1 MTMTV
6 KSDAVVRWLFMAAAI
21 GASCLTATGSSAQTC
36 GVDYTLKP
44 GDTLVDIARTVYG
57 NANQWN
63 IIYYANQDRLGN
75 NATLLVPGLSLKIP
89 CLAGTERP
97 ASLKPA
103 DTSPASPAQAG
114 DPAPFQLSAMLKR
127 IEFLTAEGYA
137 PFTGRDLPQGGMLI
151 DLLQEAMN
159 LIKEQA
165 KGGFDYQVS
174 WVNDWSAHLNPLL
187 ITRALD
193 AGIPWSKPE
202 CNRPESLDK
211 AGQYICQK
219 FFFSDPLYESVTVL
233 FVRNDGAF
241 NFERDEQIA
250 GKTLCRTKG
259 WSTFDLDKGGRNWLK
274 DGKITLM
281 QPQRAEDCFR
291 LLDEGTVDAV
301 VIAELT
307 GMAVAG
313 AMGMSDRVHA
323 TERPIN
329 IETMHVIIAKTHPN
343 ARTVLYYV
351 NSSLAKLKD
360 TGAYDAITA
369 RHLEQFWG
377 ATGATAS
384 PASTDG
390 ARQPDA
396 SSQPQPNPASTGTN
410 PAPAVKAAAPEAV
423 APQKPAT
430 PGKKTTDG
438 KKTGTP

>member
-1 MTMTV
+1 
-6 KSDAVVRWLFMAAAI
+6 
-21 GASCLTATGSSAQTC
+21 
-36 GVDYTLKP
+36 
-44 GDTLVDIARTVYG
+44 
-57 NANQWN
+57 
-63 IIYYANQDRLGN
+63 
-75 NATLLVPGLSLKIP
+75 
-89 CLAGTERP
+89 
-97 ASLKPA
+97 
-103 DTSPASPAQAG
+103 
-114 DPAPFQLSAMLKR
+114 
-127 IEFLTAEGYA
+127 
-137 PFTGRDLPQGGMLI
+137 
-151 DLLQEAMN
+151 
-159 LIKEQA
+159 
-165 KGGFDYQVS
+165 
-174 WVNDWSAHLNPLL
+174 
-187 ITRALD
+187 
-193 AGIPWSKPE
+193 
-202 CNRPESLDK
+202 
-211 AGQYICQK
+211 
-219 FFFSDPLYESVTVL
+219 VL

-396 SSQPQPNPASTGTN
+396 SSQPQPNPASTGAN